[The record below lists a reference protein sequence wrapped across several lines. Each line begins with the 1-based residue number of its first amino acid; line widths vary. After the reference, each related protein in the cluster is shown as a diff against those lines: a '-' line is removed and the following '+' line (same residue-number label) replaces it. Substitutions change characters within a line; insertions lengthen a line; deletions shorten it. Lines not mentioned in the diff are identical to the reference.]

1 MREAY
6 EVIPTDRG
14 DRPLGPAWPKAA
26 LVVAAL
32 VLALAAILLARPETA
47 SAAPE
52 DDPGGPILVVG
63 DESNPFSLY
72 YAEILRNEGL
82 NEFDTL
88 KDSASLS
95 AATLRGRDVVILG
108 DVPLGGSQVTALED
122 WVRAGG
128 NLIAMRPDA
137 NLTSLLGL
145 SGPSG
150 TLSEGYLRVNTS
162 QAPGR
167 GIVGETI
174 QYHGAADRYSLSG
187 GAREVAALY
196 SSASTATSNP
206 AVTLRDVGTNGGQA
220 AAFTYDLARSVV
232 YTRQGNPEWAGQN
245 RDSAISDPG
254 LRPNDL
260 FYPNWVN
267 LNKVAIP

>member
-1 MREAY
+1 MRGT
-6 EVIPTDRG
+6 IPMARVR
-14 DRPLGPAWPKAA
+14 RPLEAAWPRLL
-26 LVVAAL
+26 LVVVLAL
-32 VLALAAILLARPETA
+32 VLALGVILLTRPEAA

-52 DDPGGPILVVG
+52 DGPGGPILVVG

-82 NEFDTL
+82 NEFDVVR
-88 KDSASLS
+88 DSASFS
-95 AATLRGRDVVILG
+95 GATLNGYDVVIVG
-108 DVPLGGSQVTALED
+108 DVPLNNAQANALST
-122 WVRAGG
+122 WVNAGG

-137 NLTSLLGL
+137 NLASLLGL

-150 TLSEGYLRVNTS
+150 ILSEGYLRVDTS
-162 QAPGR
+162 EAPGR

-187 GAREVAALY
+187 GARAVATLY
-196 SSASTATSNP
+196 SNANTATSNP
-206 AVTLRDVGTNGGQA
+206 AVTLRDVGASGGQA
-220 AAFTYDLARSVV
+220 AAFTYHLARPVV

-245 RDSAISDPG
+245 RDGSISDPG

-267 LNKVAIP
+267 LNKVV